1 MLAIVNNYC
10 ANLSIN
16 KKRYNLRICRYA
28 GEIPYFYQFIPF
40 KKAPKSLLFFTL
52 DFAELGTNTILAN
65 FNSGKG
71 LDMIFQANKKPLK
84 WSF

>member
-10 ANLSIN
+10 ADLSIN
-16 KKRYNLRICRYA
+16 KKRYTSVSVDTLVKSRIFPNLSHL
-28 GEIPYFYQFIPF
+28 
-40 KKAPKSLLFFTL
+40 KTPKSLLFFTL
-52 DFAELGTNTILAN
+52 GLAELGTNTILAN

-84 WSF
+84 RSF

>member
-1 MLAIVNNYC
+1 MLANVNNYC
-10 ANLSIN
+10 ADLSIN
-16 KKRYNLRICRYA
+16 KKRYNNRIRKYTCK
-28 GEIPYFYQFIPF
+28 ILYFSQFIPF

-52 DFAELGTNTILAN
+52 DLAELGTNTILAN

-84 WSF
+84 RSF

>member
-10 ANLSIN
+10 ADLSIN

-40 KKAPKSLLFFTL
+40 KKAPKTVISRVENYISIYLYSRWNEET
-52 DFAELGTNTILAN
+52 
-65 FNSGKG
+65 
-71 LDMIFQANKKPLK
+71 
-84 WSF
+84 